1 MTMSCHGVRRLD
13 KLPCNVS
20 DWQGTYSILTSQ
32 GIQSGGLPLHFS
44 PPLSSKLCLK
54 WFFSASVLN
63 GSSIDIRFQAG
74 HCESMI
80 HCLLVS
86 SVHMEKSVVPLIW
99 VLFYMMSLLM
109 VFLVGVVDLWC
120 WELNSGLHTC

>member
-1 MTMSCHGVRRLD
+1 MHFS
-13 KLPCNVS
+13 
-20 DWQGTYSILTSQ
+20 
-32 GIQSGGLPLHFS
+32 LPLI
-44 PPLSSKLCLK
+44 SKLCLK
-54 WFFSASVLN
+54 RFFSASVLN
-63 GSSIDIRFQAG
+63 GSSIDIRFRIG
-74 HCESMI
+74 HCEAMT

-109 VFLVGVVDLWC
+109 VFLVVVVYLWY